1 MSKLLLI
8 DGNSLM
14 FRSYYATAYTGNLMK
29 TKDGL
34 YTNALFGFVNM
45 ISKLI
50 TDKTEYAFV
59 AFDAGKQTFR
69 HLQYDEYKGGRKPLP
84 EELKVQ
90 IPLIKEY
97 LDLINVKRMESLD
110 YEADDLIATVATKFK
125 KEFDEIEIYTGD
137 HDLLQLVDEK
147 ISVCLTKKGVG
158 DLDIHNQEN
167 FFEKNGFYP
176 NQLIDYKGICG
187 DSSDNLKGI
196 KGMGNKTTNKLLE
209 QYKNLEGIYEHLDEL
224 TPKTKALFIENK
236 DNAFMCRYLATLC
249 KDALIDITLDDIRV
263 KETNLKELVSFYT
276 KVEFNSMLKKLKENS
291 VSVVN
296 KDLKFEL
303 SIDYQNITGD
313 SYIITEVFGAN
324 YYKGPFLGLGILNNS
339 KYYFIKEKDL
349 VKIKDY
355 LENPNNHKYTFD
367 YKALNFLMIRNNI
380 NLQGVIYDLLI
391 ASYLINPEYANDDFK
406 IVVENLGV
414 DEDIMYYESI
424 YGANTKMAIPDE
436 NIYINYALSKCQVLE
451 KTKNLVFNR
460 IIDDE
465 LEYLFSVEMDL
476 SKVLSEMEY
485 NGLNIDLVR
494 LEQIGKLFEAKA
506 KELEQLIYQEAGKEF
521 NINSPKQLGEILFE
535 EMKLPNG
542 KKNKN
547 GYSTSV
553 DVLEKLAS
561 EYKIARDI
569 LEYRGYAK
577 LVSTYVKGLFDC
589 SNHYEELSQDFI
601 HPLYKQA
608 LTHTGRLSSVEP
620 NIQNMPIRTENGQV
634 IREVFTSRFE
644 DGYILS
650 SDYSQIELR
659 VLAHISQ
666 DEKMLESFN
675 NHIDI
680 HTQTASQI
688 YEVKIE
694 EVTKD
699 MRRTAKAIN
708 FGIIY
713 GMSPWGLAS
722 NLGIS
727 QQEANRFI
735 DKYFYNFQEAK
746 KTLDKFVMDAYTLG
760 YSKTIYGRRRY
771 IPQLKE
777 KNGALR
783 GFGERTAMN
792 SPVQGSAADIIK
804 IAMIKVNNELKKNN
818 LKSLM
823 IAQVHDELVFD
834 VAKDE
839 LEIVKK
845 IVKETMEKAVKLNVL
860 LEASVEYGKNWFEAK

>member
-1 MSKLLLI
+1 MSKILLI

-45 ISKLI
+45 VSKLI
-50 TDKTEYAFV
+50 NEKTEYAFV

-69 HLQYDEYKGGRKPLP
+69 HQQYEEYKGGRKPLP
-84 EELKVQ
+84 EELKEQ

-110 YEADDLIATVATKFK
+110 YEADDLIATIATKFK
-125 KEFDEIEIYTGD
+125 DQFDEVLIYTGD
-137 HDLLQLVDEK
+137 HDLLQLVDDK

-158 DLDIHNQEN
+158 DLDIHNKDN

-187 DSSDNLKGI
+187 DSSDNLPGI
-196 KGMGNKTTNKLLE
+196 KGMGAKTTNKLLE
-209 QYKNLEGIYEHLDEL
+209 QYQNLEGIYEHINEL
-224 TPKTKALFIENK
+224 TPKVKELFLSNK
-236 DNAFMCRYLATLC
+236 EMAFKCRYLATLC
-249 KDALIDITLDDIRV
+249 KDANIDISLDDLKV
-263 KETNLKELVSFYT
+263 LATDTKELINFFT
-276 KVEFNSMLKKLKENS
+276 KVEFNSMLKKLKESSINDIKNNLS
-291 VSVVN
+291 FEISN
-296 KDLKFEL
+296 DLE
-303 SIDYQNITGD
+303 SITGD
-313 SYIITEVFGAN
+313 SYIISEVFGAN
-324 YYKGPFLGLGILNNS
+324 YYKGTFLGLGILNNG
-339 KYYFIKEKDL
+339 KYYFVKEKDL
-349 VKIKDY
+349 PLIKDY
-355 LENPNNHKYTFD
+355 LENPLNRKYTFD
-367 YKALNFLMIRNNI
+367 YKLLNFLMIKYNI
-380 NLQGVIYDLLI
+380 KLEGIIFDLLI
-391 ASYLINPEYANDDFK
+391 ASYLINPEYANEDMK
-406 IVVENLGV
+406 IVAENFSV
-414 DEDIMYYESI
+414 DNDLLYYENV
-424 YGANTKMAIPDE
+424 YGANTKMAIPE
-436 NIYINYALSKCQVLE
+436 ESVYINYSLSKCSVLE
-451 KTKNLVFNR
+451 KTKNIVFNR

-465 LEYLFSVEMDL
+465 LEYLFRVEMDL

-485 NGLNIDLVR
+485 NGLNINLDRLSEIGNLFEKKALV
-494 LEQIGKLFEAKA
+494 LEQE
-506 KELEQLIYQEAGKEF
+506 IYQEAGKTF
-521 NINSPKQLGEILFE
+521 NINSPKQLGDILFE

-542 KKNKN
+542 KKNKH

-561 EYKIARDI
+561 DYKIVKDI

-577 LVSTYVKGLFDC
+577 LVSTYVKGIFDV
-589 SNHYEELSQDFI
+589 SNHDDILNQDYI

-634 IREVFTSRFE
+634 IREIFVSRFE

-659 VLAHISQ
+659 VLAHISK

-688 YEVKIE
+688 YEVSID

-713 GMSPWGLAS
+713 GMSPWGLAET
-722 NLGIS
+722 LGIT

-735 DKYFYNFQEAK
+735 DKYFYNFQDAK
-746 KTLDKFVMDAYTLG
+746 GCLDKFVMDAYMNG
-760 YSKTIYGRRRY
+760 YSQTIYGRRRY

-804 IAMIKVNNELKKNN
+804 IAMIKVANELKKRN
-818 LKSLM
+818 LKTLM

-834 VAKDE
+834 VPKEE
-839 LEIVKK
+839 LEIVKEIIK
-845 IVKETMEKAVKLNVL
+845 DTMENAVKLDVI
-860 LEASVEYGKNWFEAK
+860 LEASVEFGKNWFEAK

>member
-1 MSKLLLI
+1 MSKILLI

-45 ISKLI
+45 VSKI
-50 TDKTEYAFV
+50 INEKTEYAFV

-69 HLQYDEYKGGRKPLP
+69 HQQYEDYKGGRKPLP
-84 EELKVQ
+84 EELKEQ

-110 YEADDLIATVATKFK
+110 YEADDLIATAATKFK
-125 KEFDEIEIYTGD
+125 NHFDEVLIYTGD

-158 DLDIHNQEN
+158 DLDIHNKDN

-176 NQLIDYKGICG
+176 HQLIDYKGICG
-187 DSSDNLKGI
+187 DSSDNLPGI
-196 KGMGNKTTNKLLE
+196 KGMGAKTTNKLLE
-209 QYKNLEGIYEHLDEL
+209 QYQNLEGIYEHIDEL
-224 TPKTKALFIENK
+224 TPKAKELFLNNK
-236 DNAFMCRYLATLC
+236 EVAFQCRYLATLC
-249 KDALIDITLDDIRV
+249 RDAKIDISFDDLKV
-263 KETNLKELVSFYT
+263 LEPNVKELVNFYT
-276 KVEFNSMLKKLKENS
+276 KVEFNSILKKLKENT
-291 VSVVN
+291 VN
-296 KDLKFEL
+296 EVKNNLSFE
-303 SIDYQNITGD
+303 ICNDYQNITGD
-313 SYIITEVFGAN
+313 SYIISEVFGFN
-324 YYKGPFLGLGILNNS
+324 YYKGTFLGLGILNNG
-339 KYYFIKEKDL
+339 KFYFVKEKDL
-349 VKIKDY
+349 DLIKDY
-355 LENPNNHKYTFD
+355 LENPLNRKYTFD
-367 YKALNFLMIRNNI
+367 YKLLNYLMIRYNI
-380 NLQGVIYDLLI
+380 KLEGIIFDLLI
-391 ASYLINPEYANDDFK
+391 ASYLINPEYANEDFK
-406 IVVENLGV
+406 IVVENFQIDNDLL
-414 DEDIMYYESI
+414 YYENV
-424 YGANTKMAIPDE
+424 YGANTKMAIPEE
-436 NIYINYALSKCQVLE
+436 NIYVNYSLSKCAILE
-451 KTKNLVFNR
+451 KAKNLVFNN

-465 LEYLFSVEMDL
+465 LEYLFKVEMDL

-485 NGLNIDLVR
+485 NGLNIDLNR
-494 LEQIGKLFEAKA
+494 LAEIGSLFEEKA
-506 KELEQLIYQEAGKEF
+506 KELEQEIYKEAGKTF
-521 NINSPKQLGEILFE
+521 NINSPKQLGDILFE

-542 KKNKN
+542 KKNKH

-553 DVLEKLAS
+553 DVLEKLAGN
-561 EYKIARDI
+561 YKIVRDI

-577 LVSTYVKGLFDC
+577 LVSTYVKGIFDV
-589 SNHYEELSQDFI
+589 SKHYDELNQDYI

-634 IREVFTSRFE
+634 IREIFVSRFE
-644 DGYILS
+644 NGYILS

-659 VLAHISQ
+659 VLAHISK

-688 YEVKIE
+688 YEVPID

-713 GMSPWGLAS
+713 GMSPWGLAET
-722 NLGIS
+722 LGIT
-727 QQEANRFI
+727 QHEANRFI

-746 KTLDKFVMDAYTLG
+746 ACLDKFVMDAYTLG
-760 YSKTIYGRRRY
+760 YSKTIFGRRRY

-804 IAMIKVNNELKKNN
+804 IAMIKVASELNKRN
-818 LKSLM
+818 LKTLM

-834 VAKDE
+834 VPKDE
-839 LEIVKK
+839 LEIVKEIIK
-845 IVKETMEKAVKLNVL
+845 DTMENAVKLDVL
-860 LEASVEYGKNWFEAK
+860 LEASVEFGKNWFEAK